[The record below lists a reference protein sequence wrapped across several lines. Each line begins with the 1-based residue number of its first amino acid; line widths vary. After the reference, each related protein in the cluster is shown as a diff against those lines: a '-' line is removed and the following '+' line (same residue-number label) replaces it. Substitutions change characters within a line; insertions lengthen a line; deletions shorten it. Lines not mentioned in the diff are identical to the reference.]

1 MKAAVPLLLGLL
13 LGADALAQ
21 EKPAL
26 PTENVTVSV
35 IKDGEAAIAKFV
47 EGMTV
52 PTRVAGKMARWK
64 DGVCPIVVGLPPD
77 AARRMAGKIRALAAE
92 VGAPV
97 NPKDT
102 CPGNVEVIFTGQP
115 QALLDY
121 VRIMYP
127 VLLGYYDNS
136 AQADKLATATRPI
149 QSWYITKTIDLRGNA
164 QVDGVK
170 KGGGGVRITMPVA
183 GYGSGGPPMP
193 AQVLEMNMPD
203 ATLTNVTG
211 SRLGDG
217 LSSALS
223 NVMIVADI
231 SKLVGRDAE
240 NVYDYIAVLAL
251 AQITPPDACQ
261 PLPSI
266 LNLFAT
272 GCSGAVLTSADTAYL
287 RALYKVT
294 ATNTFATQRQEMDD
308 RMKEALTAKP

>member
-1 MKAAVPLLLGLL
+1 MVCALLALPAA
-13 LGADALAQ
+13 AQ
-21 EKPAL
+21 EVPRSLAA

-35 IKDGEAAIAKFV
+35 IKDGEAAITKYV
-47 EGMTV
+47 EGMSV

-64 DGVCPIVVGLPPD
+64 DGICPIVVGLPAD
-77 AARRMAGKIRALAAE
+77 AARRMAGKIRALAAK
-92 VGAPV
+92 VGTPV
-97 NPKDT
+97 NPKDS

-136 AQADKLATATRPI
+136 AQADKLATSTRPI
-149 QSWYITKTIDLRGNA
+149 QSWYITKTLDLRGNA
-164 QVDGVK
+164 QVDGVR
-170 KGGGGVRITMPVA
+170 KGGGGVRITMPVP
-183 GYGSGGPPMP
+183 GYAYGGPPM
-193 AQVLEMNMPD
+193 ALQVLEMSMPD
-203 ATLTNVTG
+203 AALTNVTG

-223 NVMIVADI
+223 NVMIVADT

-251 AQITPPDACQ
+251 AQIVPPDACQ

-266 LNLFAT
+266 LNLFAP
-272 GCSGAVLTSADTAYL
+272 GCGDAVLTSADTAYL
-287 RALYKVT
+287 RGLYKIT
-294 ATNTFATQRQEMDD
+294 TTNTFASQRRELDYQMNQTL
-308 RMKEALTAKP
+308 KAKP